1 MVAGFACFVVSSLLI
16 YGIRSVTNHKGNIG
30 YKTFFI
36 LFQNKSTFILPWIV
50 ETIIQTTGAFLIL
63 IVKVA
68 NPGYISVM
76 KVTNWKEA
84 IF

>member
-16 YGIRSVTNHKGNIG
+16 YGIRSVTNLKMVLELRHLL
-30 YKTFFI
+30 FFKI
-36 LFQNKSTFILPWIV
+36 FQNKSTFILPWIV
-50 ETIIQTTGAFLIL
+50 ETIIQTTGAFLIF

-76 KVTNWKEA
+76 KVVD
-84 IF
+84 